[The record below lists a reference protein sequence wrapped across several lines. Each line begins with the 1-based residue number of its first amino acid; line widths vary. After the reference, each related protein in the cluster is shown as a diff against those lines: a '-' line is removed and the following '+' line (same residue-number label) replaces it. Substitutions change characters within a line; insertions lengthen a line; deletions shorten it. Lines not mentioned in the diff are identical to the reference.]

1 MPKPPHLPSPSAIR
15 SKLKRE
21 AAKQGAAS
29 LSRKIGVP
37 YDRIWNF
44 ISGRTDELKHTD
56 LSKCLGYLVNAEASK
71 LEKP

>member
-1 MPKPPHLPSPSAIR
+1 MSKPPHLPSPSAIR

-37 YDRIWNF
+37 YAVLWNF
-44 ISGRTDELKHTD
+44 ISGRTEELKHTD

-71 LEKP
+71 SEKP